1 MYLESVGR
9 KYVFGKYGEEVCIW
23 KVWGGSMY
31 LESMGRKY
39 VFGKYVFGK
48 YGEVEEVCIW
58 KVWRGSMYLES
69 VSISSIFHLP
79 NHLSRIFFR
88 DITNDGKKR

>member
-1 MYLESVGR
+1 
-9 KYVFGKYGEEVCIW
+9 
-23 KVWGGSMY
+23 MY
-31 LESMGRKY
+31 LESMGRKC

-79 NHLSRIFFR
+79 KHLSRIFFR